1 MVKAELYY
9 NPYKIE
15 TKVKFNGNEP
25 RINSLIEKYE
35 NKRLQEWIDEVPILF
50 KEELNGY
57 DFDLSFIGT
66 DLEYDAVKNAFDQAV
81 SDDEF
86 VNLTHTETLMDR
98 KNKLKQIKEFLEW
111 LSGEQSE
118 YFDYNEF
125 YNTNEDFLNS
135 VFPFMV
141 LNGTEEDI
149 KDINTDNLSVEFIDD
164 FDMLL
169 TANLIYN
176 PILICVDEDYA
187 DIIHKAVDVIQKNN
201 TVYDKQVFFLV
212 REQMLADK
220 IKRFIEDLG
229 VPNPNIVISSGDN
242 TIVDYMDA
250 YPLCQYIHD
259 VLSLFRTTSDDI
271 SYAIKLE
278 RDKIEESHRE
288 EYDKLENLEAAIERV
303 ETALIYFQEYSFG
316 LSKMELGY
324 HKSYVLDKIAKWK
337 EKSVVVTGDD
347 AATKEVN
354 HLIDNLFKWH
364 ERFFRDVQNEAASL
378 TIGASNDFKKAF
390 LETELD
396 PRFVKDEVVDFT
408 RVWDASETISNHAQ
422 NMLLIRQERWVEEK
436 HFKFMQ
442 KAEVQNV
449 LKAEY
454 DVFKWRN
461 MTRDKM
467 ESVMSDEIDSFYTI
481 SSSYFSELKKY
492 YLEVLNSSK
501 QQFIQEKELILSQ
514 LSDDVKDVENEKI
527 WADKLSDKID
537 TLERT

>member
-25 RINSLIEKYE
+25 RINSLIEQYE
-35 NKRLQEWIDEVPILF
+35 NKRLQEWLEEVPLLF

-57 DFDLSFIGT
+57 DFDLNFIGT
-66 DLEYDAVKNAFDQAV
+66 DLEYDAVKKVFEQAV
-81 SDDEF
+81 GDDEF
-86 VNLTHTETLMDR
+86 VNLIHSETLMDR
-98 KNKLKQIKEFLEW
+98 NSKLKQVKEFLEW

-125 YNTNEDFLNS
+125 YSSNEDFLNS

-149 KDINTDNLSVEFIDD
+149 KDINTENLSVEFIED

-169 TANLIYN
+169 TANLKYN

-187 DIIHKAVDVIQKNN
+187 DILHKAVEVIQKNN
-201 TVYDKQVFFLV
+201 SVYDKQVFFLA
-212 REQMLADK
+212 RDKTIADK

-229 VPNPNIVISSGDN
+229 VANPNIVVSSGDN
-242 TIVDYMDA
+242 TIGNYMDA

-259 VLSLFRTTSDDI
+259 VLSLIRETSDAI
-271 SYAIKLE
+271 SHAIKIE
-278 RDKIEESHRE
+278 RDKIEEAHRE
-288 EYDKLENLEAAIERV
+288 EYDKLETLEAAIERV
-303 ETALIYFQEYSFG
+303 DIALSYFQEYTFE

-324 HKSYVLDKIAKWK
+324 HKAYVLDKIAKWK

-364 ERFFRDVQNEAASL
+364 EKFFRDVQNEAASFA
-378 TIGASNDFKKAF
+378 IGASNDFQKVF

-396 PRFVKDEVVDFT
+396 PGFIKDEIVDFT
-408 RVWDASETISNHAQ
+408 QVWDASETITNHGQ

-467 ESVMSDEIDSFYTI
+467 ESVMNDEIDSFYAI
-481 SSSYFSELKKY
+481 STNYYAELKKY
-492 YLEVLNSSK
+492 YLDVLNTSK
-501 QQFIQEKELILSQ
+501 QQFIQEKESILSQ
-514 LSDDVKDVENEKI
+514 LSDDVKDVENEKM

-537 TLERT
+537 ILERT